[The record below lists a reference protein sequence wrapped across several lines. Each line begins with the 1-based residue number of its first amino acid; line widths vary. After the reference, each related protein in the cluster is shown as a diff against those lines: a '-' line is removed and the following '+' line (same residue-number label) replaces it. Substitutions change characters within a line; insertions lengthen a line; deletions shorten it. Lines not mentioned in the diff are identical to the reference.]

1 MGMIAELGFS
11 AIYRFN
17 DTWGL
22 RVGYNQLWLTG
33 VALAE
38 DQWSFNSVNAP
49 GAGTGLNS
57 TGSLYLGGMSLGL
70 EARW

>member
-1 MGMIAELGFS
+1 
-11 AIYRFN
+11 
-17 DTWGL
+17 
-22 RVGYNQLWLTG
+22 LWLTG